1 MKLSTLVTSLLL
13 VVSFSAQSAIRKLDL
28 ELYPQGIPGAIDTS
42 NEGKLFDERFNDR
55 FITAISK
62 PSLTLYL
69 PESKA
74 VEKTVIICPGGGYFG
89 VSSIKEGQ
97 EVAERF
103 AANGVAAAVLWYR
116 MPNPANMEVPHQGPL
131 QDLQQA
137 FYRLQQG
144 GEQWQLN
151 QSQFGVMGFSA
162 GGHLAATGATHF
174 AQPVIESY
182 DPEVL
187 RPAFQILIYPVISM
201 QANITHEGSRNLLL
215 GEQPD
220 AALVTA
226 YSNELQVTEQTPPA
240 YIVHAND
247 DSVVVVDNALE
258 YYAALREQ
266 KVAVRMLLLEE
277 GGHGFGMRHQ
287 VDWFAGVLDWVKAQ

>member
-1 MKLSTLVTSLLL
+1 MKLSTLMASLLL
-13 VVSFSAQSAIRKLDL
+13 VASFSAQSAIRKIDL
-28 ELYPQGIPGAIDTS
+28 ELYPQDIPGAIDTS
-42 NEGKLFDERFNDR
+42 NQGEVYDERFNDR

-69 PESKA
+69 PENKP

-103 AANGVAAAVLWYR
+103 AENGVAAAVLWYR
-116 MPNPANMEVPHQGPL
+116 MPDRATMEVPYEGPL
-131 QDLQQA
+131 QDLQQT

-174 AQPVIESY
+174 AQPVIDS
-182 DPEVL
+182 DDHKAL

-201 QANITHEGSRNLLL
+201 QAQITHEGSRNLLL
-215 GEQPD
+215 GEQPE
-220 AALVTA
+220 AALVNA
-226 YSNELQVTEQTPPA
+226 FSNELQTTEQTPPA
-240 YIVHAND
+240 YIVHANG
-247 DSVVVVDNALE
+247 DSVVVVENALK

-266 KVAVRMLLLEE
+266 NVAVRMLLLEE

>member
-1 MKLSTLVTSLLL
+1 M
-13 VVSFSAQSAIRKLDL
+13 
-28 ELYPQGIPGAIDTS
+28 
-42 NEGKLFDERFNDR
+42 
-55 FITAISK
+55 
-62 PSLTLYL
+62 
-69 PESKA
+69 
-74 VEKTVIICPGGGYFG
+74 
-89 VSSIKEGQ
+89 
-97 EVAERF
+97 AERF
-103 AANGVAAAVLWYR
+103 AENGVAAAVLWYR
-116 MPNPANMEVPHQGPL
+116 MPDRATMEVPYEGPL
-131 QDLQQA
+131 QDLQQT

-174 AQPVIESY
+174 AQPVIDS
-182 DPEVL
+182 DDHKAL

-201 QANITHEGSRNLLL
+201 QAQITHEGSRNLLL
-215 GEQPD
+215 GEQPE
-220 AALVTA
+220 AALVNA
-226 YSNELQVTEQTPPA
+226 FSNELQTTEQTPPA

-247 DSVVVVDNALE
+247 DSVVVVENALK

-266 KVAVRMLLLEE
+266 NVAVRMLLLEE